1 MCGIAALQVRDPVLR
16 PRLGALLAGMTCR
29 LVDRGPDA
37 AGVAVYDE
45 PDLLPAGWSAVSVLD
60 PGGPDQPDRPDWPD
74 AVAAALGS
82 DVDVRHVGPT
92 AVVRAR
98 ATTAALA
105 GAVRAAVPEATRIGR
120 GRHAVTLKG
129 VGLAADL
136 TEAFGLDALGGTQGI
151 AHTRMATESAV
162 VASGS
167 HPFSVDDDLCLVH
180 NGSFSNHATVR
191 RTLRR
196 HGVEFDSDNDS
207 EVAARFIGHR
217 MAGGD
222 TLTAALERVVDVF
235 DGFYTLVVTTAG
247 TLAVLRDPIAC
258 KPAVVA
264 ETAAWVAVASEYRAL
279 AELPGVETA
288 RIFEPEPG
296 RVYTW
301 TS

>member
-1 MCGIAALQVRDPVLR
+1 MCGIAALQVRDPALR

-45 PDLLPAGWSAVSVLD
+45 PGLLPAGWSNVSVLD
-60 PGGPDQPDRPDWPD
+60 PGRPDWPD
-74 AVAAALGS
+74 AVAAALGAE
-82 DVDVRHVGPT
+82 VDVRHVGPT
-92 AVVRAR
+92 AVVRSR
-98 ATTAALA
+98 TTTAALA
-105 GAVRAAVPEATRIGR
+105 GAVRTAVPEATRIGR

-217 MAGGD
+217 MAAGD
-222 TLTAALERVVDVF
+222 TLTEALERVVGVF

>member
-1 MCGIAALQVRDPVLR
+1 MCGIAALRVRDPALR
-16 PRLGALLAGMTCR
+16 PRLGALLAQMTCR

-37 AGVAVYDE
+37 AGVAVYDAPE
-45 PDLLPAGWSAVSVLD
+45 LLPAGWSAVSVL
-60 PGGPDQPDRPDWPD
+60 GAAEGDWPD

-82 DVDVRHVGPT
+82 GVDVRHIGPT
-92 AVVRAR
+92 AVVRAPVP
-98 ATTAALA
+98 AAALA
-105 GAVRAAVPEATRIGR
+105 GAVRAAAPAATPIGR
-120 GRHAVTLKG
+120 GAHAVTLKG

-136 TEAFGLDALGGTQGI
+136 TAAFGLDALGGTQAV

-191 RTLRR
+191 RMLRR

-207 EVAARFIGHR
+207 EVAARFVGHR
-217 MAGGD
+217 LAAGD
-222 TLTAALERVVDVF
+222 TLTEALERVVAVF
-235 DGFYTLVVTTAG
+235 DGFYTLVVTTADA
-247 TLAVLRDPIAC
+247 LAVLRDPIAC

-264 ETAAWVAVASEYRAL
+264 ETPAWVAVASEYRAL

>member
-1 MCGIAALQVRDPVLR
+1 MCGIAALQVRDPALR
-16 PRLGALLAGMTCR
+16 PRLGALMAEMTCR

-37 AGVAVYDE
+37 AGIAVYDAPE
-45 PDLLPAGWSAVSVLD
+45 LLPAGWSAVSVLD
-60 PGGPDQPDRPDWPD
+60 PGEAGWRDS
-74 AVAAALGS
+74 VSAALGS
-82 DVDVRHVGPT
+82 EVDVRLFGPT
-92 AVVRAR
+92 AVLRAR

-105 GAVRAAVPEATRIGR
+105 GAVRSAAPELTRIGR
-120 GRHAVTLKG
+120 GAHAVTLKG
-129 VGLAADL
+129 VGLAEEL
-136 TEAFGLDALGGTQGI
+136 TEAFGIGAMGGTQAI

-180 NGSFSNHATVR
+180 NGSFSNHASVR

-196 HGVEFDSDNDS
+196 QGVDFDSENDS

-217 MAGGD
+217 MTAGD
-222 TLTAALERVVDVF
+222 TLTEALDRVVAVF
-235 DGFYTLVVTTAG
+235 DGFYTLVVTTAD

-258 KPAVVA
+258 KPAIVA
-264 ETAAWVAVASEYRAL
+264 ETPAWVAVASEYRAL
-279 AELPGVETA
+279 AELPSVETA